1 MSGHLCYSKARWRE
15 SFTKYKALGLK
26 RNEMPRRIFT
36 HSSMRTNLL
45 QNVVFTD
52 RLDIYV
58 IVPLLDGADS
68 LDNNF
73 GRVWLL
79 RHLIK
84 TRLVWVQVREGWV
97 LHEKLSWKVKTNTL
111 SKIRKDGRNA
121 CTSEAK
127 RGGQHHIGMHVNA
140 YMWGFYYLYSC
151 SVPPSTIDL
160 TVMEYFTRIP
170 SFILL
175 ASVSHIS

>member
-1 MSGHLCYSKARWRE
+1 MDIYAIARLDGGNHLQSTRHSAWKEMKCPAAFLHTHRWE
-15 SFTKYKALGLK
+15 QIFYK
-26 RNEMPRRIFT
+26 T
-36 HSSMRTNLL
+36 
-45 QNVVFTD
+45 VVFTD